1 MEYPLFLNALASTA
15 SHWGSP
21 AVVIS
26 MTSFSCPSPSSSDFR
41 FGSTSIILVFFSF
54 IFFFPFFL
62 FVLWVFLCLG
72 WHFPAHLIFF
82 HRAEAVA
89 LYGVSN
95 DVADIQTFGALR
107 QRGWLLLA
115 NCWLASRFFWWRW
128 HDSFF
133 FSLSSLSG
141 FHWRRRASGSGL
153 KGISRHLFMW
163 HSR

>member
-26 MTSFSCPSPSSSDFR
+26 MTSFSFPSPSSSD
-41 FGSTSIILVFFSF
+41 LALLLPFSF
-54 IFFFPFFL
+54 SFLLFCFPFFL

-82 HRAEAVA
+82 HRVEAVA

-115 NCWLASRFFWWRW
+115 NCWLASRFF
-128 HDSFF
+128 
-133 FSLSSLSG
+133 
-141 FHWRRRASGSGL
+141 
-153 KGISRHLFMW
+153 
-163 HSR
+163 